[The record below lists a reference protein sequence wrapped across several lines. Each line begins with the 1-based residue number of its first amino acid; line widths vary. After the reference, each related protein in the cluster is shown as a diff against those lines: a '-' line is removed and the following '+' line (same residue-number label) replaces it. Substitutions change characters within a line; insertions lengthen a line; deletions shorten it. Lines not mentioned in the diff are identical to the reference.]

1 MTSFIPVCEKGV
13 TWKKTAKRVKSFPL
27 LDAFGILFT
36 ITQQKMQFEM
46 WGFRNYVVLEIFP
59 DKQDNSDEKEFE
71 DDTQKPVALS
81 VMLMIV

>member
-1 MTSFIPVCEKGV
+1 M
-13 TWKKTAKRVKSFPL
+13 
-27 LDAFGILFT
+27 
-36 ITQQKMQFEM
+36 
-46 WGFRNYVVLEIFP
+46 LEIFP